1 MSTTE
6 RNKNQDLPYNPEIT
20 KEDEQAL
27 NDKGKSMNK
36 GQDAELDNKETPTDF
51 TAENLDIPG
60 RNEADV
66 STDGADIP
74 DEENY
79 QFNERGAKPE
89 HQKQSEHPKSD
100 EKI

>member
-6 RNKNQDLPYNPEIT
+6 RNKDQDLPYNPEIT

-36 GQDAELDNKETPTDF
+36 GQDAELDNKATPTDF

-79 QFNERGAKPE
+79 QFNERGTKPE

>member
-6 RNKNQDLPYNPEIT
+6 RNKDQDLPYNPEIT

-36 GQDAELDNKETPTDF
+36 GQDAELDNKATPTDF

-79 QFNERGAKPE
+79 QFNERGTKPE
-89 HQKQSEHPKSD
+89 HQKESEHPKSD